1 MQIKTDR
8 VMMRS
13 AWVPFFP
20 QIPLGF
26 QIGASDRSWY
36 NFGDYSSEEEISK
49 NVNQDLLFDF
59 FKTHCQWLEKLVSRF
74 IPRVILVSDLAKPV
88 VDSIYSPRNNFIKI
102 AENSYPLYLV
112 SELEAHRKEIEQLA
126 CMPYQGEKVPHI
138 ISIEEMEKI
147 KQQP

>member
-1 MQIKTDR
+1 
-8 VMMRS
+8 MMLRS

-49 NVNQDLLFDF
+49 NVNQEMLINFL
-59 FKTHCQWLEKLVSRF
+59 KTHCQWLEDLVLRF
-74 IPRVILVSDLAKPV
+74 KPRVILVSDLAKPV

-126 CMPYQGEKVPHI
+126 FMPYQGEIIPQI

-147 KQQP
+147 KEQP